1 MIKISYREKFIKSIK
16 EQFAGETEAYRRK
29 EKAESLLFEYF
40 GELVEELFDE
50 TEASDERLEIE
61 YDSIKL
67 NGTELGFDFVNGAI
81 EVYTTVEGSEEK
93 KIIDRLEDNGTAYIS
108 KQHNA
113 ELSDDLLD
121 VYLKQLYEG
130 NFKDK

>member
-16 EQFAGETEAYRRK
+16 EQFAAETEVYRRK

-50 TEASDERLEIE
+50 TEAADEKLEIE
-61 YDSIKL
+61 YDKIKL
-67 NGTELGFDFVNGAI
+67 NGTELGFDFVNGTI
-81 EVYTTVEGSEEK
+81 EVYTTVEDSEEK

-108 KQHNA
+108 KQHKV
-113 ELSDDLLD
+113 ELSEDLLD

-130 NFKDK
+130 NFKS